1 MSHQDWFCQMV
12 ETLWNVVP
20 PEYHDDPLIL
30 ATILDYVST
39 HLGQLKEEIRAMTS
53 LMGQLCFTQQSDA
66 NTSEQGMHHLIDLI
80 ESQSSL
86 MLEIHVINS
95 YYSQRL
101 QATEPLMINSL
112 R

>member
-1 MSHQDWFCQMV
+1 M
-12 ETLWNVVP
+12 
-20 PEYHDDPLIL
+20 
-30 ATILDYVST
+30 ILDYVAVW
-39 HLGQLKEEIRAMTS
+39 LGQLKEEIQEMTS